1 MLVEDLTQVP
11 PPFQITNPLTKED
24 FPSRATDKR
33 NANDSESNNPENTF
47 LTDLEYMQNILAK
60 GGHHKNT
67 TLNAEQWIR
76 MAAQLI
82 VAMHHGIQ
90 HIHNRYNKMDFLEP
104 KGPDDGDATHQF
116 ANASVALA
124 AFFTNPTSEH
134 PTYWQQCAHCLMVSS
149 KLVKSDE
156 FQAQL
161 VTYDQNVASA
171 RASILNTLVN
181 NLNHNFLL

>member
-1 MLVEDLTQVP
+1 
-11 PPFQITNPLTKED
+11 
-24 FPSRATDKR
+24 
-33 NANDSESNNPENTF
+33 
-47 LTDLEYMQNILAK
+47 MQNVLTK

-76 MAAQLI
+76 MVAQLI

-104 KGPDDGDATHQF
+104 KGPDDGNAACQF

-124 AFFTNPTSEH
+124 TFFTNPTSEH
-134 PTYWQQCAHCLMVSS
+134 PTYWQQCACCLMVSG
-149 KLVKSDE
+149 KLVKEDE

-161 VTYDQNVASA
+161 VTCDQNIALA
-171 RASILNTLVN
+171 HASILNAL
-181 NLNHNFLL
+181 